1 MDIYLI
7 WLSEIR
13 NIGNIIAKKLLK
25 EFKTPKNIF
34 DADKEELMNID
45 GIGEKVAEIILNSKN
60 ETINKAEAILKKC
73 EKTNIKVLTIND
85 LLYPSEVKNIKDSPI
100 LLYYLGTITKDCMGV
115 GIVGSRR
122 CTSYGKK
129 IAKEA
134 AEFLAENNISVISG
148 MAKGIDGYSHT
159 ACINA
164 GGYTIAFLG
173 SGVDLVY
180 PKEHIKL
187 MEKIIENG
195 AVISE
200 YPPGTKP
207 YSKNFPKRNRLI
219 SAFSNKLLV
228 VEAGEESGS
237 LITAQFAKKYNREVV
252 AVPNNIF
259 SKESRG
265 CNKLILNGATL
276 YISQQQLLDSYS
288 NITSKNKYCI
298 SNVVKNDLK
307 VDHIEKVILNAINK
321 EPKTIEQLQ
330 VIVNDDKVDVLEK
343 LSLMELD
350 GKIKIFRGKF
360 YFTKTLG
367 G

>member
-1 MDIYLI
+1 MDIYWI
-7 WLSEIR
+7 WLSETP
-13 NIGNIIAKKLLK
+13 NIGDVIGKKLLE

-34 DADKEELMNID
+34 DADKEELMNVE
-45 GIGEKVAEIILNSKN
+45 GIGEKTANLIFNSKYEVMN
-60 ETINKAEAILKKC
+60 RSETIMKKC
-73 EKTNIKVLTIND
+73 EKNNIKLLNIND
-85 LLYPSEVKNIKDSPI
+85 SSYPPKVKNIQDSPI

-159 ACINA
+159 ACINS

-173 SGVDLVY
+173 GGVDKVY

-187 MEKIIENG
+187 MEEIIAKG

-207 YSKNFPKRNRLI
+207 YPKNFPKRNRLI

-228 VEAGEESGS
+228 VEAGEDSGS
-237 LITAQFAKKYNREVV
+237 LITAQFAKKYNREVF

-276 YISQQQLLDSYS
+276 YIFQQQLLDSYS

-298 SNVVKNDLK
+298 SNVQVKNNLK
-307 VDHIEKVILNAINK
+307 VDYIEKIILNAINK

-350 GKIKIFRGKF
+350 GKIKAFQGKF
-360 YFTKTLG
+360 YSLA
-367 G
+367 